1 MLYKHY
7 KRASVFCAEA
17 LVLYYILCVYFVIP
31 SCTATATAT
40 VAPTI
45 GLLPTDF
52 KRFYLYRIDTIY
64 NYL

>member
-45 GLLPTDF
+45 RLLPNGFLRF
-52 KRFYLYRIDTIY
+52 KPFLFDTICSI
-64 NYL
+64 